1 MRRRNG
7 ICPQC
12 YRLTFVFPSMRDG
25 YYVFRLHQTP
35 DGRVCRGNAAIPEDE
50 TEVA

>member
-1 MRRRNG
+1 MRPRRA
-7 ICPQC
+7 ICHRC
-12 YRLTFVFPSMRDG
+12 YRLTYVFPSMRDG

-35 DGRVCRGNAAIPEDE
+35 TGGVCRSGAAVPEDE